1 MRISKLPSFGLA
13 SLAGLLLLVP
23 ASAFASHGH
32 PGYQHA
38 MDDLRLAQ
46 LLLQRSDIA
55 PAASG
60 WRDEVSLTMDNLDE
74 AMKQLDAAAGGDRGK
89 PSDLPRLDAR
99 MAWTE
104 RLNQS
109 LRLIERAEMDC
120 SREKDGSGSAGSKA
134 RIFDLLDQAH
144 TRLSVAIQTAN
155 FDYNLRHLPTRND

>member
-1 MRISKLPSFGLA
+1 MSKLPSLSWPILA
-13 SLAGLLLLVP
+13 SLLLLLP

-55 PAASG
+55 PAGNG
-60 WRDEVSLTMDNLDE
+60 WHDEVSLTMDKIEE
-74 AMKQLDAAAGGDRGK
+74 AMKQLDAAVGGDRGK
-89 PSDLPRLDAR
+89 PSDLPRVDAR
-99 MAWTE
+99 MAWAE

-120 SREKDGSGSAGSKA
+120 SREKDGSGNAGSKA
-134 RIFDLLDQAH
+134 LIFDLLDQAH
-144 TRLSVAIQTAN
+144 TRLSVAIQTVN
-155 FDYNLRHLPTRND
+155 FDYSFRHLPTRND